1 MNPLERFDRL
11 VQLAASAPEHE
22 ARNAAVQACEL
33 VLKHDLLVV
42 PRSEYERVIKT
53 AIALRKE
60 NDALREQ
67 LTATV
72 TSGAS
77 AEPPRRRRRIMR
89 KDDIDV
95 VEQENRRR
103 VENLPDIVSSAAGR
117 VVRSVVRDVLG
128 GKR

>member
-67 LTATV
+67 LLS
-72 TSGAS
+72 SGAVTAG
-77 AEPPRRRRRIMR
+77 AEPPRRRRRVAR
-89 KDDIDV
+89 VEDIDV
-95 VEQENRRR
+95 VEQRSRRT
-103 VENLPDIVSSAAGR
+103 ENLPDIVSNAVGR
-117 VVRSVVRDVLG
+117 VARSVVRDVLG

>member
-67 LTATV
+67 LI
-72 TSGAS
+72 S
-77 AEPPRRRRRIMR
+77 AGTGSTEPPRRRRRVMR
-89 KDDIDV
+89 KDDIDI
-95 VEQENRRR
+95 VEQESRRR